1 MDLCE
6 NSLQY
11 LRQCGQRPDGLL
23 GKARRM
29 RFREYPQ
36 MIRRKGG
43 MRNERHK
50 LRVLSDDP
58 ARLLA
63 LLRNEGAGQALA
75 AIGKEPAGPFDP
87 FDDLARNDRDADNL
101 RMRMLL
107 RRAGVYA
114 VILEDDYMPYARVPV
129 KLQEPMPVGLQIRCT
144 CATGYNAM
152 VTSCRGLSIST
163 S

>member
-87 FDDLARNDRDADNL
+87 FDDLGPKDRDA
-101 RMRMLL
+101 
-107 RRAGVYA
+107 A
-114 VILEDDYMPYARVPV
+114 
-129 KLQEPMPVGLQIRCT
+129 KLPMPTLLPSACGFTLI
-144 CATGYNAM
+144 
-152 VTSCRGLSIST
+152 LSG
-163 S
+163 